1 MLQVAGDPSN
11 GWSRNWRNL
20 SAWRG
25 GLSPKDSPNSAAKD
39 EAIAVTD
46 EKIAQG
52 ILKFVWQ
59 MNGKETGERAKR
71 VAISKN
77 WLDEDGAPTADGRQL
92 FQSFE
97 LLRSIERD
105 LM

>member
-1 MLQVAGDPSN
+1 M
-11 GWSRNWRNL
+11 
-20 SAWRG
+20 
-25 GLSPKDSPNSAAKD
+25 
-39 EAIAVTD
+39 TD
-46 EKIAQG
+46 EKISQG

-59 MNGKETGERAKR
+59 MNGKDNGDHAKR

>member
-1 MLQVAGDPSN
+1 M
-11 GWSRNWRNL
+11 
-20 SAWRG
+20 
-25 GLSPKDSPNSAAKD
+25 
-39 EAIAVTD
+39 TD
-46 EKIAQG
+46 EKITQG

-59 MNGKETGERAKR
+59 MNGKENGDQVKR

-77 WLDEDGAPTADGRQL
+77 WLDEEGAPTADGRQL
-92 FQSFE
+92 VQSFE